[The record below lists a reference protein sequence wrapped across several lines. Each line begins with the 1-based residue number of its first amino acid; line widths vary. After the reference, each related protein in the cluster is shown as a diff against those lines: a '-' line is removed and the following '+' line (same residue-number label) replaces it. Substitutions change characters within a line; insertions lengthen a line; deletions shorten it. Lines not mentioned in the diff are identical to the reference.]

1 MMVAVDGSIF
11 TINLKKEK
19 NMSHRAKDISKRIG
33 SFADEVIT
41 FVESLTG
48 SDWNKICDWEDW
60 TVGVTARHV
69 GAGHFAISKM
79 AAMIVKGEDL
89 PPLSMDQINAMSE
102 KDSRKHADCT
112 KAEALELL
120 RKNSAEL
127 AAFASGLTD
136 DELDRKGSMPAFGGE
151 VTTEQL
157 LDFIIFQSAAQHFD
171 SMRAAVGK

>member
-11 TINLKKEK
+11 TIDLKKEK

>member
-1 MMVAVDGSIF
+1 
-11 TINLKKEK
+11 
-19 NMSHRAKDISKRIG
+19 MSQRAKEISKRIQ

-48 SDWNKICDWEDW
+48 SAWNKVCDWEDW

-127 AAFASGLTD
+127 AAFAAGLTD
-136 DELDRKGSMPAFGGE
+136 DELDRRGNMPAFGGE

>member
-1 MMVAVDGSIF
+1 
-11 TINLKKEK
+11 
-19 NMSHRAKDISKRIG
+19 MSQRAKNLSERIK

-41 FVESLTG
+41 FVENLTD
-48 SDWNKICDWEDW
+48 SDWTKISDWEKW
-60 TVGVTARHV
+60 SVGVTARHI

-79 AAMIVKGEDL
+79 AAMIVRGEDL

-102 KDSRKHADCT
+102 KDSREHADCT
-112 KAEALELL
+112 RVEALELL
-120 RKNSAEL
+120 GKNSVEL
-127 AAFASGLTD
+127 AAFAAGLTD

-157 LDFIIFQSAAQHFD
+157 FDFIIFQSAAQHFD

>member
-1 MMVAVDGSIF
+1 
-11 TINLKKEK
+11 
-19 NMSHRAKDISKRIG
+19 MSQRAKDISKRIG

-102 KDSRKHADCT
+102 KDSRKHSDCT